1 MGVLVG
7 VVGVDLLG
15 HRTLKSAVSQEYFEG
30 FCWFLHGDRTSE
42 KLKVA
47 LTLCG
52 LALTHV
58 CHT

>member
-1 MGVLVG
+1 MG

-15 HRTLKSAVSQEYFEG
+15 HRTLKSAISQEYFKG
-30 FCWFLHGDRTSE
+30 FCWFLHGDRTLE
-42 KLKVA
+42 KLKVT